1 MTERYDLVVIGSGP
15 AGEKAAVQ
23 AAYFGKRVAI
33 VERHE
38 LTGGVAVTHAGMIPT
53 KTLREAALYITGFQ
67 KRDIY
72 GMRVELDPELIY
84 STLRKRTND
93 VIDTM
98 ASSVRQ
104 NLERHR
110 IELVRGAARLG
121 GDGKVLV
128 TTRRGSERELQA
140 QAIIIATG
148 SRPFHPPGI
157 PFDDP
162 DVLDA
167 EGVLEIE
174 TPPRKVVVVGG
185 GAIGCEHASIFMALG
200 AHVTLVDRGPR
211 LLSYVDAEL
220 SHILAKMFAAQGMT
234 LSLGRGID
242 NVARDDG
249 GLLVVLD
256 DATEIRPDKLLVA
269 SGRMG
274 NIETLDLD
282 AAGVEVNQRGQIIVN
297 EWFET
302 AVPGVFAAGD
312 VIGPPALASTAME
325 QGRVAACRAFGI
337 AFKEMVDQS
346 PPTGVYSIPEIAA
359 VGLTEQAAADQ
370 GIAYVV
376 GRGRFDAN
384 SRANISG
391 ATEGLLKLIFDKSDR
406 KLIGC
411 HILGESA
418 TEAIHV
424 GQAVVKHGDT
434 VDYFIDTTFNVPTL
448 CEAYKYAA
456 YDGLQR
462 WQEASELTQSRSR
475 GR

>member
-1 MTERYDLVVIGSGP
+1 LIERYDLVVIGSGP

-53 KTLREAALYITGFQ
+53 KTLREAALYITGFR

-72 GMRVELDPELIY
+72 GMSVELDPEQIY

-93 VIDTM
+93 VIETM
-98 ASSVRQ
+98 ARQVRQ
-104 NLERHR
+104 NLDRHR
-110 IELVRGAARLG
+110 IELVRGEARLA
-121 GDGKVLV
+121 GDGNVFVK
-128 TTRRGSERELQA
+128 TRRGGERQLHG
-140 QAIIIATG
+140 QAILIGTG

-167 EGVLEIE
+167 EGVLEVE
-174 TPPRKVVVVGG
+174 HPPRSVVVVGG

-200 AHVTLVDRGPR
+200 SHVTLVDRGAR

-220 SHILAKMFAAQGMT
+220 SALLSKTFKRAGMT
-234 LSLGRGID
+234 LQLGRGLQT
-242 NVARDDG
+242 VERDDD
-249 GLLVVLD
+249 GLRLVLD
-256 DATEIRPDKLLVA
+256 DGTEIRPDKLLVA
-269 SGRMG
+269 SGRSG
-274 NIETLDLD
+274 NTESLDLE
-282 AAGVEVNQRGQIIVN
+282 AAGVEVNQRGLIVVD
-297 EWFET
+297 EMFRT
-302 AVPGVFAAGD
+302 SASGVYAAGD

-325 QGRVAACRAFGI
+325 QGRVAACHAFGI
-337 AFKEMVDQS
+337 DFKEMVDPN
-346 PPTGVYSIPEIAA
+346 PPTGVYSIPEISA

-370 GIAYVV
+370 GIPYVI
-376 GRGRFDAN
+376 GRGRFEGN

-391 ATEGLLKLIFDKSDR
+391 ATEGLLKLLFDKRDR

-424 GQAVVKHGDT
+424 GQAVIKHGDT
-434 VDYFIDTTFNVPTL
+434 IDYFIDTTFNVPTL

-456 YDGLQR
+456 YDGLPR
-462 WQEASELTQSRSR
+462 WQESEATQSRR
-475 GR
+475 